1 MSRAL
6 PRLNCDCA
14 LDRWFY
20 SAVALVV
27 VAAFF
32 FANWCQFVPAHP
44 GVDQNGYLFGGKA
57 LARTGT
63 MKYAP
68 LRPGSSEFDPHQFV
82 GRMYVGAD
90 LGTPTERYYPKYPL
104 GYPALV
110 ALALKLTPANVGPVV
125 AYWINPVAMTLAVF
139 ATFLI
144 GRLIANSFVA
154 VLAAIAFATSP
165 TSLLLST
172 NPNSHATAVCFV
184 TWGIYMLLRWWQE
197 GGRVRAIVA
206 GLLIGYAATI
216 RYTEGLLAL
225 PIGLVLLFNL
235 RPRDRR
241 SWIESG
247 LLVLGWL
254 IPVGILLTYNKA
266 ALGTWTGY
274 DPTNESAGF
283 RWEFAKDNW
292 ETMLR
297 QLATTGLF
305 WLFPLAIAGMIMMFW
320 WNWKLAMI
328 FASWIVPCIVT
339 YTFYYWA
346 PDGSQTGYLRFFET
360 ILPGLAV
367 CAMWMLK
374 TLAELFAGDQERQQR
389 IWQYAIPVIAGAV
402 CIAIIVK
409 LTDSSIATAI
419 WAGCLLAILVGA
431 GLLGRAAGMTMMI
444 GLFAGIAAA
453 VQARGSIQQAEF
465 EQFQRLMIYH
475 NAQAVRSTAPQGS
488 VIFST
493 DQNLFHHLQFT
504 DDYYLYSGE
513 TFNRGYIQNLPNADP
528 PDEPQGLDPGR
539 RDALYRRFKDFT
551 QKQLEDE
558 QKKII
563 TSALESSHRVFLIL
577 PRNPNDVPLMQ
588 KLLRRDAKGKLPPL
602 PDPVRRFANEFDV
615 DVVYTWT
622 QPLPRPVPENLGK
635 PRGQRFLAKF
645 DRRFALSYE
654 MVELKKKTP
663 STQPVI
669 APRGRGR

>member
-1 MSRAL
+1 M
-6 PRLNCDCA
+6 
-14 LDRWFY
+14 
-20 SAVALVV
+20 
-27 VAAFF
+27 
-32 FANWCQFVPAHP
+32 PAHP

-68 LRPGSSEFDPHQFV
+68 QRPGSNEFDPHQFV

-110 ALALKLTPANVGPVV
+110 ALTLKLTPAKVGPVV
-125 AYWINPVAMTLAVF
+125 AYWINPMAMTLAVF

-144 GRLIANSFVA
+144 ARLVANSFVA
-154 VLAAIAFATSP
+154 VLAAVAFATSP
-165 TSLLLST
+165 TTLLLST

-184 TWGIYMLLRWWQE
+184 SWGIYMLLRWWQA
-197 GGRVRAIVA
+197 GGRVRAMVA

-216 RYTEGLLAL
+216 RYTEGLLVL
-225 PIGLVLLFNL
+225 PLGLVLLFNL

-241 SWIESG
+241 SWVESG
-247 LLVLGWL
+247 LLALGWL
-254 IPVGILLTYNKA
+254 IPVVILLTYNKC

-283 RWEFAKDNW
+283 RWEFARDNW

-320 WNWKLAMI
+320 WNWKLSMV

-346 PDGSQTGYLRFFET
+346 PDGTNQTGYLRFFET

-367 CAMWMLK
+367 CAFWMLK
-374 TLAELFAGDQERQQR
+374 TLAELFADQQQAHQR
-389 IWQYAIPVIAGAV
+389 IWRYAIPVLAGAA
-402 CIAIIVK
+402 CMAMIVK
-409 LTDSSIATAI
+409 YTESSVATAI

-488 VIFST
+488 VIFSN

-539 RDALYRRFKDFT
+539 RDALYKRFKDFT

-563 TSALESSHRVFLIL
+563 TSALAGDHRVFLIL
-577 PRNPNDVPLMQ
+577 PRNPNDASLMQ

-602 PDPVRRFANEFDV
+602 PDPVRRFASEFDV
-615 DVVYTWT
+615 NVAYSWT
-622 QPLPRPVPENLGK
+622 QPLPRPVPENVGK
-635 PRGQRFLAKF
+635 PRGQRFFAKF
-645 DRRFALSYE
+645 DRKFSLSYE

-663 STQPVI
+663 ATQPAV
-669 APRGRGR
+669 APRGRGG